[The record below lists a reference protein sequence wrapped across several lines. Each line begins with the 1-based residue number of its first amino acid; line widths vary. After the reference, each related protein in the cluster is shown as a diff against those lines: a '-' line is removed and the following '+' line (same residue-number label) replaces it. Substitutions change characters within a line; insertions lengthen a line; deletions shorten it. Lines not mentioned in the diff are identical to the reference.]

1 MSGRFETPEE
11 IAACRSVAAAI
22 ASNLFNL
29 RNILLIRVFA
39 VWRIAS
45 ASAGQITTA
54 RN

>member
-29 RNILLIRVFA
+29 RNIVLIRVFA

>member
-11 IAACRSVAAAI
+11 IAACCPVAAAI

-29 RNILLIRVFA
+29 RSIVLIRVFA
-39 VWRIAS
+39 VWRIVS
-45 ASAGQITTA
+45 ASAGQITIV

>member
-11 IAACRSVAAAI
+11 ITACRSVAAAI

-29 RNILLIRVFA
+29 RSIVLIRVFA
-39 VWRIAS
+39 VRRIVS
-45 ASAGQITTA
+45 AGAGQITTA